1 MTGDPEENSDKACI
15 SRGHGR
21 GKGVDGAT
29 LCAVKLRKSGAMAG
43 VQVLVAILAPSGG
56 GGGQEA
62 ARGYLEEGLEI
73 ANYLSYCPPV
83 VSDGER

>member
-1 MTGDPEENSDKACI
+1 
-15 SRGHGR
+15 
-21 GKGVDGAT
+21 
-29 LCAVKLRKSGAMAG
+29 MAG